1 MVKKESNGASGSQ
14 PSAIWNAHNTS
25 LFCDVCIKEVEAGN
39 RPGTHFKKEGW
50 ENVSINLNKETGAEY
65 SKQQLK
71 NKWDALKEQWK
82 LWKELKGKENGLRW
96 NPKLNTVD
104 ASDEWWHNKIQI
116 NKKYKS
122 LRRKGI
128 SPDME
133 DKLDR
138 MFMNTTATG
147 DHAWAPS
154 SGVLPCENNDESDE
168 DDGIKLTKYLGKKKK
183 RTQQFDTQVKKENKE
198 KGVAAKKGKLG
209 GAAKFRNTTTSN
221 MAKGLQNSSIA
232 EVMKIVSSL
241 PDLFQDMDILQDEEE
256 FNQTVCLCVR
266 QGEGNRS
273 AQERFQHSSETVS
286 RYFSQLLDI
295 VCLMAVDV
303 IKLLDPEF
311 NGVSAKILSDSR
323 YMPHIKNCIGAID
336 GVHVQ
341 ATIPPGDQVPYI
353 GRKGTPTQNVMAAC
367 NFDMQF
373 IFACAG
379 WEGIAHDTRIF
390 LSVLRNGAL
399 NFLKPPNGKYYLVDA
414 GYPQMSS
421 YLGPYKGE
429 RYHIPNFCRGKK
441 PIGSREVFN
450 HRHSSLRS
458 VIEPTFGVWKKRW
471 NILRDMPS
479 YSFKKQIKIIIAT
492 ITLHNY
498 IRRHDDLDDD
508 TDSDEEQ
515 EEYHITEEPG
525 AQEEQEGMPD
535 VIIIYGRLAIELE
548 HILF

>member
-1 MVKKESNGASGSQ
+1 MHMVKKESNGASGSQ
-14 PSAIWNAHNTS
+14 PSAVWNAHNTS

-122 LRRKGI
+122 LRIKGI

-183 RTQQFDTQVKKENKE
+183 RTRQFDTQVKKENKE
-198 KGVAAKKGKLG
+198 KEVIAKKGKLG
-209 GAAKFRNTTTSN
+209 GAAKLSEQIDRMVGAIESRNTRTSN

-232 EVMKIVSSL
+232 EVMKIISSL

-273 AQERFQHSSETVS
+273 AQKRFQHSSETVS
-286 RYFSQLLDI
+286 KYFSQLLDI
-295 VCLMAVDV
+295 VCLMVVDV
-303 IKLLDPEF
+303 IKPLDPEF
-311 NGVSAKILSDSR
+311 N
-323 YMPHIKNCIGAID
+323 
-336 GVHVQ
+336 
-341 ATIPPGDQVPYI
+341 ATIPHGDQVPYI

-390 LSVLRNGAL
+390 LFVLRNGAL
-399 NFLKPPNGKYYLVDA
+399 NFPKPPNCNYHVLNITEKYYLVDV
-414 GYPQMSS
+414 GYPQMSG

-429 RYHIPNFCRGKK
+429 RYHIPDFCRGKE
-441 PIGSREVFN
+441 PTGSRDVFN
-450 HRHSSLRS
+450 HRHSSLTS
-458 VIEPTFGVWKKRW
+458 VIEPTF
-471 NILRDMPS
+471 DMPS

-492 ITLHNY
+492 MTLHNY
-498 IRRHDDLDDD
+498 IRRRDDLDDD
-508 TDSDEEQ
+508 TYSDEEQ
-515 EEYHITEEPG
+515 EEYNITEEPE
-525 AQEEQEGMPD
+525 AHEIETLRNNIAASLMCSQFFLCML
-535 VIIIYGRLAIELE
+535 IIV
-548 HILF
+548 